1 MNELHIIEKT
11 LSPNDLGLT
20 GAHQA
25 GMLIPKNE
33 VILNFFPCL
42 DKSAEN
48 PRVTLR
54 FLDESGTYWKFNFI
68 YYNNKFRGGTRNE
81 YRLTGMTKYL
91 HCSGLMPGDVV
102 QFSKDKDDYL
112 ISYKRQTGT
121 DTETDDGVV
130 RITLSDTWRIIE
142 L

>member
-1 MNELHIIEKT
+1 MSEMHIIEKT

-25 GMLIPKNE
+25 GMLIPKDE
-33 VILNFFPCL
+33 VILSYFPHL
-42 DKSAEN
+42 DKFAEN
-48 PRVTLR
+48 PRVSLR

-81 YRLTGMTKYL
+81 YRLTGMTRFL
-91 HCSGLMPGDVV
+91 NSSGLMPGDVV
-102 QFSKDKDDYL
+102 QFSKDEDDYL
-112 ISYKRQTGT
+112 ISYKRKNGA
-121 DTETDDGVV
+121 DIETDDGVV
-130 RITLSDTWRIIE
+130 KITLSDTWRIIE